1 MGKNKYS
8 DVGKKQIIS
17 VLNEAI
23 RKLQVIEFT
32 LNTFIE
38 FSKKGEEFD
47 EFMIKKLGGNDELQS
62 DDKNDGEGNNSES
75 NEDS

>member
-23 RKLQVIEFT
+23 RKLQVIEFS